1 MKHVKCMKKRL
12 FSENNFTSTNSP
24 LKDNRLR
31 RCFEWLKSL
40 IFWLRYMMIVRIG
53 KSNTVCL
60 IVLLIFFA
68 HLTAADNGKI
78 LKTLESLWVWS
89 SLRRVLKLENGI
101 PSMIRC
107 NASVQKALH
116 VVFCLCDSLGHLLW
130 SSGDWWEGKGNHS
143 YTRFIRLP
151 ISRRIP
157 TLKFSETKLKII
169 WPASI
174 FSIFFLIVIMKNRLF
189 CSIMFTKS

>member
-1 MKHVKCMKKRL
+1 
-12 FSENNFTSTNSP
+12 
-24 LKDNRLR
+24 
-31 RCFEWLKSL
+31 
-40 IFWLRYMMIVRIG
+40 MMIVRIG

-107 NASVQKALH
+107 KA
-116 VVFCLCDSLGHLLW
+116 CL
-130 SSGDWWEGKGNHS
+130 
-143 YTRFIRLP
+143 RP
-151 ISRRIP
+151 
-157 TLKFSETKLKII
+157 
-169 WPASI
+169 
-174 FSIFFLIVIMKNRLF
+174 
-189 CSIMFTKS
+189 